1 MIIRRIEIQ
10 NIRSHL
16 SSKVEFD
23 EGFNCMVG
31 GVGVGK
37 TSILLSLHFA
47 LFGEPL
53 YRDYG
58 YLLREDKNNCKVS
71 VEFEHSGKIYKVVR
85 GLKRERGG
93 RITQDPSILTLSENG
108 KLLAWGKIAAVQEQL
123 KTITGIDKKM
133 FEEFIWIQQEKLK
146 EILNMTPRERQNLL
160 DELFGFTDFH
170 KAWESLL
177 QYKKHYDAVRVTL
190 EKDPDVAGFT
200 ELKNQYDE
208 LLVEYINLQSEI
220 ENLKGMV
227 AEAEKSFRDA
237 EENLRNLEALERKV
251 ESLKE
256 EKLKVLTLLSESNA
270 YIENSKKQIED
281 KSLDVENYRD
291 SLRQIKNEREKILGS
306 FHVKSLTELKNLVER
321 LDKESLNIKN
331 EFSSLKGF
339 VENAEKSLI
348 ILENEDVCP
357 TCRRKIESF
366 ERDKIVNQIRIEYS
380 NAQQKLLTLES
391 RLNEVELNFKSAF
404 EAKSKVEFLESKISE
419 VEKLISDR
427 EKELN
432 ELKSKVNEKLKI
444 HENLSLK
451 LKDIENE
458 ISMFKVD
465 EVENAR
471 RVREEKLLNY
481 KNLLS
486 QLKHQEEMVKEKL
499 NQLEIVERKLQ
510 TAREK
515 IKQKNLADKVC
526 KIIDLLR
533 FSYKEVVPLL
543 REVYIDGLRETV
555 QSVMDSLTSE
565 SERSFYVEIDDEYT
579 PILIDESGFKRNV
592 NQISGGER
600 TWLAL
605 AYRVGLGRLIMEAK
619 TGQSFELL
627 ILDEPTEALGT
638 EDRSIEAL
646 AKAISNLKMV
656 RQILAVT
663 HSEELAKEAST
674 KIFVSKRNN
683 TSFVEKL

>member
-1 MIIRRIEIQ
+1 
-10 NIRSHL
+10 
-16 SSKVEFD
+16 
-23 EGFNCMVG
+23 
-31 GVGVGK
+31 
-37 TSILLSLHFA
+37 
-47 LFGEPL
+47 
-53 YRDYG
+53 
-58 YLLREDKNNCKVS
+58 
-71 VEFEHSGKIYKVVR
+71 
-85 GLKRERGG
+85 
-93 RITQDPSILTLSENG
+93 
-108 KLLAWGKIAAVQEQL
+108 
-123 KTITGIDKKM
+123 
-133 FEEFIWIQQEKLK
+133 
-146 EILNMTPRERQNLL
+146 
-160 DELFGFTDFH
+160 
-170 KAWESLL
+170 
-177 QYKKHYDAVRVTL
+177 
-190 EKDPDVAGFT
+190 
-200 ELKNQYDE
+200 
-208 LLVEYINLQSEI
+208 
-220 ENLKGMV
+220 
-227 AEAEKSFRDA
+227 
-237 EENLRNLEALERKV
+237 
-251 ESLKE
+251 
-256 EKLKVLTLLSESNA
+256 
-270 YIENSKKQIED
+270 
-281 KSLDVENYRD
+281 
-291 SLRQIKNEREKILGS
+291 
-306 FHVKSLTELKNLVER
+306 
-321 LDKESLNIKN
+321 
-331 EFSSLKGF
+331 
-339 VENAEKSLI
+339 
-348 ILENEDVCP
+348 
-357 TCRRKIESF
+357 
-366 ERDKIVNQIRIEYS
+366 
-380 NAQQKLLTLES
+380 
-391 RLNEVELNFKSAF
+391 
-404 EAKSKVEFLESKISE
+404 
-419 VEKLISDR
+419 

-432 ELKSKVNEKLKI
+432 ELKNKVNEKLKI
-444 HENLSLK
+444 YENLSLK

-471 RVREEKLLNY
+471 RIREEKLLNY

-543 REVYIDGLRETV
+543 RKVYIDGLRETV

-646 AKAISNLKMV
+646 AKAISNLKMI

-683 TSFVEKL
+683 ISFVEKL